1 MAEFKLALKIEYL
14 KPGEMVKVDINSTP
28 VLIGNVGGAF
38 FAVSNI
44 CPHSVRPLLEHK
56 SSMQNNQ
63 VKCPHHGSI
72 FDVTTGGLVKGLA
85 TESLERYE
93 VRVIGDDV
101 FVKIGGSQDINI

>member
-1 MAEFKLALKIEYL
+1 MTEFKLALKSEYL
-14 KPGEMVKVDINSTP
+14 KPGEMVKIDIDSTP
-28 VLIGNVGGAF
+28 VLIGNVEGEF

-63 VKCPHHGSI
+63 VKCPHHGSV
-72 FDVTTGGLVKGLA
+72 FDVSTGNLVKGLA
-85 TESLERYE
+85 TEPLEKYE

-101 FVKIGGSQDINI
+101 FVNVGG